1 MSKNSLLD
9 ELKAGS
15 APLKQCGIAKICES
29 MSNEEQNAL
38 DEAFVKIREK
48 NASPRSIQTSG
59 YTYKWLTDLLKRHGH
74 DVTIRMVEKHS
85 RKMCGCD
92 VH

>member
-1 MSKNSLLD
+1 MSKSSLIE

-15 APLKQCGIAKICES
+15 VPTKSCGVGKIRS
-29 MSNEEQNAL
+29 AMSIEEQEAL
-38 DEAFVKIREK
+38 EDAFVKIREK
-48 NASPRSIQTSG
+48 NTSFRSIQTSG
-59 YTYKWLTDLLKRHGH
+59 YTYKWLSDLLKKHGH

-85 RKMCGCD
+85 RKMCSCD

>member
-1 MSKNSLLD
+1 MSKSSLLD

-15 APLKQCGIAKICES
+15 APTKSCGIGKIRNV
-29 MSNEEQNAL
+29 MNTEEQEAL

-59 YTYKWLTDLLKRHGH
+59 YTYKWLSDFLKKHGH

-85 RKMCGCD
+85 RKMCSCD

>member
-15 APLKQCGIAKICES
+15 APLKVCGIGKVRNE
-29 MSNEEQNAL
+29 MSAEEQSAL
-38 DEAFVKIREK
+38 DDAFVKIREK
-48 NASPRSIQTSG
+48 NASPRSVQISG

-85 RKMCGCD
+85 RKMCSCD